1 MQSAHR
7 FSVVVAVAFLALS
20 VKPAAAF
27 FRLQQKVPGQA
38 PTGCSASHACVKRIQ
53 AGAPL
58 PIVGSER
65 LMQTGHPASMA
76 TKGFGHNVPLRI
88 AGPLVLPSGWHWYAG
103 PRAGSAPLSWHA
115 GEPWTDALLNAP
127 ESVHYTVD
135 WADRSVAA
143 TWVGPWVPPKPAPP
157 PLPTWRLVANR
168 SLRAQISG
176 WGRTAGWTVIWHGDR
191 DIIVPSPVLFR
202 GTFVDVIRNIVDD
215 LQREGVTV
223 HAQIWSGNN
232 TAVIT
237 IASSNG
243 GTDE

>member
-7 FSVVVAVAFLALS
+7 FSVVVVAAFLALS

-27 FRLQQKVPGQA
+27 FRLQRQDAGQKPA
-38 PTGCSASHACVKRIQ
+38 GCPASQACVVQ
-53 AGAPL
+53 TGPGAPL
-58 PIVGSER
+58 PMADAAR
-65 LMQTGHPASMA
+65 LMQTGHPAPTA
-76 TKGFGHNVPLRI
+76 TKGFGHDIPLRI
-88 AGPLVLPSGWHWYAG
+88 AGPLVLPRGWHWHAG
-103 PRAGSAPLSWHA
+103 PRAGSAPLSWRA
-115 GEPWTDALLNAP
+115 GSPWIEALLNAP
-127 ESVHYTVD
+127 EPVHYTVD

-143 TWVGPWVPPKPAPP
+143 TWIGPWVPPKPVPP

-202 GTFVDVIRNIVDD
+202 GTFVDVLRNIVND
-215 LQREGVTV
+215 LQHEGVTV

-243 GTDE
+243 GAR